1 MLRNQNGISVYTVL
15 SVILFVA
22 LVFIL
27 AIPNFYNLDKNKNV
41 DDCLNNMKTIWVGTT
56 DYMKDQKADFNG
68 DLSVL
73 RRTKKA
79 SDPKVTYLQ
88 TETYCPETARQK
100 DSYIVYGKYIA
111 DKTGTEIKTNVGVI
125 IYCPNL
131 GTFPKHYIPKN
142 FYENMDPAPLQ
153 NMMAEDLDV
162 IDQETKSNG
171 KRKVEMIEK
180 YINIWKTMPEAYEL
194 RKADANSLRA
204 MLFPDKYKPVEAEQD
219 TF

>member
-15 SVILFVA
+15 SVILFCA

-27 AIPNFYNLDKNKNV
+27 AIPNFYKLDKNKNV

-56 DYMKDQKADFNG
+56 DYVKDTKADFNG
-68 DLSVL
+68 DLSIL
-73 RRTKKA
+73 RSTAKVA
-79 SDPKVTYLQ
+79 DPKTTYLQ
-88 TETYCPETARQK
+88 ADASCPENSRQK
-100 DSYIVYGKYIA
+100 ENYIVYGKYIA

-131 GTFPKHYIPKN
+131 GSFPKHYLPKS

-153 NMMAEDLDV
+153 NMMAEDMDV
-162 IDQETKSNG
+162 IDSETKSNG

-180 YINIWKTMPEAYEL
+180 YINIWKTVPGAYEM

-204 MLFPDKYKPVEAEQD
+204 MLFPDKYKPTEADQAAL
-219 TF
+219 